1 MKRLLRRWH
10 KWVGMVSCV
19 FMLLVSGTAL
29 ALNHRSLWLKPAGSA
44 TGFAL
49 QDALSWAAD
58 PFVNGHLLASDNH
71 HLWRSRNGGQN
82 WEEVQL
88 YVPAEQVSG
97 IAFDPAMR
105 DRVWV
110 ALRNAGV
117 FVSED
122 GGEIWEELETLPFS
136 PVAGE
141 AIVSLVAGPQELQV
155 RSSQGLYTYAAVS
168 QTWRQQ
174 RLKGASHRLSAQD
187 LIWQLHTG
195 QVFGSWGVYLYD
207 LVAFSLILLSLSGL
221 ALGLRRKPRLVP
233 KVSAASVPSE
243 A

>member
-10 KWVGMVSCV
+10 KWVGIVSCV

-29 ALNHRSLWLKPAGSA
+29 ALNHRGVWLKPAGIA
-44 TGFAL
+44 TNFVL
-49 QDALSWAAD
+49 QDAISWAAD
-58 PFVNGHLLASDNH
+58 PFVTGHLLASDSH
-71 HLWRSRNGGQN
+71 HLWRSRNGGQS

-97 IAFDPAMR
+97 IAFDPAVR
-105 DRVWV
+105 DRLWV

-122 GGEIWEELETLPFS
+122 GGEIWEELATLPFS

-141 AIVSLVAGPQELQV
+141 AIISLVAGPQELQV
-155 RSSQGLYTYAAVS
+155 RSSQGLYTYAAAA

-174 RLKGASHRLSAQD
+174 RLSGASSRLSTQD

-195 QVFGSWGVYLYD
+195 QFFGSWGVYLYD
-207 LVAFSLILLSLSGL
+207 LVALSLIALSLSGL
-221 ALGLRRKPRLVP
+221 ALGLRRKPRLTRKSSV
-233 KVSAASVPSE
+233 ASVPSE
-243 A
+243 V